1 MHELDP
7 HQRMLGFRKRL
18 EPEHGTRDPFHRSM
32 VLFHDVIEILDLADF
47 DRGAMCLII
56 TFDGGFIG
64 LTSIDGNPDSPEFSG
79 KPLSY

>member
-1 MHELDP
+1 
-7 HQRMLGFRKRL
+7 
-18 EPEHGTRDPFHRSM
+18 M

-79 KPLSY
+79 KSLSY